1 MKISVFGLGYVGCVS
16 IGCLSENGFELI
28 GIDVNS
34 EKVAL
39 INSGKPTIIE
49 NGIDGLLKTNFKRG
63 RISATSDSINAIEK
77 TEISIICVG
86 TPNSDNG
93 QLDVSN
99 VYSCAE
105 NIAKGVKRKNSYHL
119 VIIRSTV
126 VPGTNTEVKKII
138 EQISGKKNNL
148 DFSVVSNPEF
158 LREGTAIYDYLNPD
172 IIVIGSD
179 NSKAIEL
186 TKSIYSQIRAEIHV
200 TNIKTA
206 EIIKYVNNSFH
217 ALKVSFANEIG
228 LICKK
233 LNIDSHEVMKLFCE
247 DKKLNLS
254 SYYLKPGYA
263 YGGSCLPKDLKGLNM
278 LAYDNYLKTPL
289 LNSIEKS
296 NENIKNIAL
305 SLIMKNN
312 KKNIGIVG
320 LSFKKGTDDLRQSPA
335 VELCESLIGK
345 GYNVKIYD
353 KNISLTKLTGAN
365 KYYIDTH
372 IPHLSRLII
381 DDINELIN
389 FSEIIVITQKLK
401 ILDDLPLEI
410 ENKKIIDLV
419 KVSSKLNYPNYEGIC
434 W

>member
-28 GIDVNS
+28 GVDINL

-39 INSGKPTIIE
+39 INTGKPTIIE
-49 NGIDGLLKTNFKRG
+49 EGITGLLKTNFEKG
-63 RISATSDSINAIEK
+63 RISATSDVINAIK
-77 TEISIICVG
+77 NTKISIICVG
-86 TPNSDNG
+86 TPSSDNG

-105 NIAKGVKRKNSYHL
+105 NIAEGIKQKNSYHL

-138 EQISGKKNNL
+138 ERISEKKNNL

-158 LREGTAIYDYLNPD
+158 LREGTAIHDYLNPD

-179 NSKAIEL
+179 NSKAIDL
-186 TKSIYSQIRAEIHV
+186 TKSIYSMIKAKICI

-206 EIIKYVNNSFH
+206 EIIKYANNSFH
-217 ALKVSFANEIG
+217 ALKISFANEIG

-289 LNSIEKS
+289 LNAIEKS

-305 SLIMKNN
+305 SLIMKEN

-353 KNISLTKLTGAN
+353 KNISLSKLTGAN
-365 KYYIDTH
+365 KSYIDTH
-372 IPHLSRLII
+372 IPHLSKLIT
-381 DDINELIN
+381 DNFKELIN

-401 ILDDLPLEI
+401 ILDDINLEI
-410 ENKKIIDLV
+410 ENKKIIDLIRISD
-419 KVSSKLNYPNYEGIC
+419 KSNTPNYEGIC

>member
-1 MKISVFGLGYVGCVS
+1 LKISVFGLGYVGCVS

-28 GIDVNS
+28 GVDINS

-49 NGIDGLLKTNFKRG
+49 EGINGLLKTNFEKG
-63 RISATSDSINAIEK
+63 RISATSDVINAIK
-77 TEISIICVG
+77 NTKISIICVG
-86 TPNSDNG
+86 TPSSDNG

-105 NIAKGVKRKNSYHL
+105 NIAKGIKQKNSYHL

-126 VPGTNTEVKKII
+126 VPGTNKEVKKII
-138 EQISGKKNNL
+138 ERISGKKNNL

-179 NSKAIEL
+179 NSKAIDI
-186 TKSIYSQIRAEIHV
+186 TKSIYSQITAKIHI

-263 YGGSCLPKDLKGLNM
+263 YGGSCLPKDLKG
-278 LAYDNYLKTPL
+278 
-289 LNSIEKS
+289 
-296 NENIKNIAL
+296 
-305 SLIMKNN
+305 
-312 KKNIGIVG
+312 
-320 LSFKKGTDDLRQSPA
+320 
-335 VELCESLIGK
+335 
-345 GYNVKIYD
+345 
-353 KNISLTKLTGAN
+353 
-365 KYYIDTH
+365 
-372 IPHLSRLII
+372 
-381 DDINELIN
+381 
-389 FSEIIVITQKLK
+389 
-401 ILDDLPLEI
+401 
-410 ENKKIIDLV
+410 
-419 KVSSKLNYPNYEGIC
+419 
-434 W
+434 